1 VTDRTQREG
10 DELGCQEFKKR
21 RVAMAGDHP
30 SVMVNGAL
38 ARARVISALI
48 RDLTNAGVAAVV
60 LFVIIGAGIAFWAG
74 WLPNPLLTKL
84 DQYNEVHTAILE
96 EMKLLNTQTQTLN
109 LRIDAEL
116 AAMRHQ
122 RTGR

>member
-1 VTDRTQREG
+1 MTDRTQRDG
-10 DELGCQEFKKR
+10 DEPDCQGYKKR

-30 SVMVNGAL
+30 SVMVNGNL
-38 ARARVISALI
+38 ARARVVSALI
-48 RDLTNAGVAAVV
+48 KDLVNAGVAAVV
-60 LFVIIGAGIAFWAG
+60 LFVLIGAGIAFWAG

-96 EMKLLNTQTQTLN
+96 EMQLLNTQTQTLN

-116 AAMRHQ
+116 AAMRDQ
-122 RTGR
+122 RSRR